1 MNRMRFHFN
10 RICVAIAAMVG
21 ITAPLAAA
29 EPGLRAVIDREVAAV
44 WQKEKI
50 QPAPPA
56 DDAEFLRRIYL
67 DLCGQIATHDE
78 ARDYLADKDPQKRS
92 KLIDRLLADPRY
104 AQHQADLWDMILFGR
119 RPPGYDTDKREPFQA
134 WLRKQFADDVPY
146 DVWVSAILKAEGNTV
161 DQGPP
166 MYYVQYRNQPED
178 ATEAITQTFL
188 GVQLQCARCHDHP
201 YEEWKQVDFYGMAA
215 FLARLEVVTVG
226 KQGQLNKFA
235 IGEHSTGD
243 ILFTGPAK
251 DATPGKKGDPIQ
263 PKLLLGASPVQPAL
277 PKDFKEIKFAQNKDP
292 EPPKWSRKN
301 ELAEWVADE
310 KNPYFARA
318 IANRLWA
325 QFMGRGIVHPVDNMS
340 PANKPSHPQ
349 LLDELSKE
357 LIAQKF
363 DLKKFIRE
371 LVNTEAYRRSS
382 RSMSAGSGD
391 GEQFPQWFAA
401 ARTRPLSAEEL
412 IESWRIAV
420 GFEAAEAAAP
430 KTDIA
435 KKDAAKP
442 APDHRFR
449 PLGNGYLL
457 QFFGQPNNGVGDF
470 QGGMH
475 EHLYLNN
482 GPLGNVI
489 VPGKGGL
496 LDALLKKETPID
508 ERVDRLY
515 LATLNRYPSAAERTK
530 IGSYVAAGEP
540 QELWRNVVW
549 ALLTC
554 SEFRFNH

>member
-1 MNRMRFHFN
+1 MNRKRTVIHVLFILAAAIF
-10 RICVAIAAMVG
+10 VAP
-21 ITAPLAAA
+21 PLVAA
-29 EPGLRAVIDREVAAV
+29 EPGLRSVIDREVAAG
-44 WQKEKI
+44 WEKQKIK
-50 QPAPPA
+50 PASTA
-56 DDAEFLRRIYL
+56 DDAEFLRRVYL
-67 DLCGQIATHDE
+67 DLCGQIATAEE
-78 ARDYLADKDPQKRS
+78 ARDFLADKDPEKRA
-92 KLIDRLLADPRY
+92 KLVDRLLADPRY

-119 RPPGYDTDKREPFQA
+119 RPPGYDTDKREPFQM

-146 DVWVSAILKAEGNTV
+146 DRWVSAILKAEGNTV

-166 MYYVQYRNQPED
+166 MYFVQYRNQPED

-277 PKDFKEIKFAQNKDP
+277 PKDFKEIKFAQNKEP

-301 ELAEWVADE
+301 ELAGWIANE

-318 IANRLWA
+318 IANRIWA
-325 QFMGRGIVHPVDNMS
+325 QYMGRGIVHPVDNMS
-340 PANKPSHPQ
+340 PANVPTHPK
-349 LLDELSKE
+349 LLDELTKE
-357 LIAQKF
+357 LVAQKF
-363 DLKKFIRE
+363 DLKKLTRE
-371 LVNTEAYRRSS
+371 ILNTEAYRLSS
-382 RSMSAGSGD
+382 KGGD
-391 GEQFPQWFAA
+391 GEQFPQGFAA

-412 IESWRIAV
+412 IESWRIAT
-420 GFEAAEAAAP
+420 GFDAVQAA
-430 KTDIA
+430 A
-435 KKDAAKP
+435 KKDAAKNDAAKP
-442 APDHRFR
+442 GPDRFR
-449 PLGNGYLL
+449 PLGSGYLL
-457 QFFGQPNNGVGDF
+457 NFFGQPNNGVGDF

-482 GPLGNVI
+482 GPLGSVI
-489 VPGKGGL
+489 VAGKGGL
-496 LDALLKKETPID
+496 VDTVLNKDAPLDQRIE
-508 ERVDRLY
+508 RLY
-515 LATLNRYPSAAERTK
+515 LATLNRYPTAAERAK
-530 IGSYVAAGEP
+530 VGSYVSAGEP
-540 QELWRNVVW
+540 QELWRNAIW

>member
-1 MNRMRFHFN
+1 MN
-10 RICVAIAAMVG
+10 RICIITVLIATLAIV
-21 ITAPLAAA
+21 APLSAA
-29 EPGLRAVIDREVAAV
+29 EPGLRSVIDREVAAG
-44 WQKEKI
+44 WEKAKLK
-50 QPAPPA
+50 PAPTA
-56 DDAEFLRRIYL
+56 EDAEFLRRVYL
-67 DLCGQIATHDE
+67 DLCGQIATADE
-78 ARDYLADKDPQKRS
+78 ARDYLADKDPEKRA

-119 RPPGYDTDKREPFQA
+119 RPPGYDTDKREPFQT

-146 DVWVSAILKAEGNTV
+146 DRWVSAILKAEGNTV

-166 MYYVQYRNQPED
+166 MYFVQYRNQPED

-277 PKDFKEIKFAQNKDP
+277 PKDFKEIKFAQNKEP

-301 ELAEWVADE
+301 ELAGWIATE

-318 IANRLWA
+318 IANRIWA
-325 QFMGRGIVHPVDNMS
+325 QYMGRGIVHPVDNMS
-340 PANKPSHPQ
+340 PANVPTHPK
-349 LLDELSKE
+349 LLDELTKE
-357 LIAQKF
+357 LVAQKF
-363 DLKKFIRE
+363 DLKKLTRE
-371 LVNTEAYRRSS
+371 ILNTEAYRLSS
-382 RSMSAGSGD
+382 KGGD
-391 GEQFPQWFAA
+391 GELFPQGFAA

-412 IESWRIAV
+412 IESWRIAT
-420 GFEAAEAAAP
+420 GFDAVQAA
-430 KTDIA
+430 A
-435 KKDAAKP
+435 KKDTTKNDAMR
-442 APDHRFR
+442 PDRFR

-457 QFFGQPNNGVGDF
+457 SFFGQPNNGVGDF

-482 GPLGNVI
+482 GPLASVI
-489 VPGKGGL
+489 VAGKGGL
-496 LDALLKKETPID
+496 VDTVLNKDAPLDQRIE
-508 ERVDRLY
+508 RLY
-515 LATLNRYPSAAERTK
+515 LATLNRYPTAAERAK
-530 IGSYVAAGEP
+530 VGSYVSAGEP
-540 QELWRNVVW
+540 QELWRNAIW